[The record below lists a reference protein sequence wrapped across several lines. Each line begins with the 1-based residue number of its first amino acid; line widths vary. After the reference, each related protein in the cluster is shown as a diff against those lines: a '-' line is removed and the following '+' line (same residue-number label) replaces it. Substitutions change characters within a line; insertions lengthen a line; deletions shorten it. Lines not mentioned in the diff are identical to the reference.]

1 MMSSDAARKK
11 GLDSDSGDST
21 SVSSRP
27 EDDRK
32 QPRMRWSDTSSTT
45 NEPAL
50 ASAIV
55 TVSVAAARQPTS
67 QSGLPTFAAAAA
79 AAAPRVP
86 MKEKKPRRA
95 GFREQFLQKVR
106 GAHDN
111 YLTCLLHFY

>member
-32 QPRMRWSDTSSTT
+32 QPHMRWSDTSSTT
-45 NEPAL
+45 NEPAS
-50 ASAIV
+50 ASATV
-55 TVSVAAARQPTS
+55 TVSTAAARQPTS
-67 QSGLPTFAAAAA
+67 QSGLLPTLAASAA

-95 GFREQFLQKVR
+95 GFRDEFVPMVR
-106 GAHDN
+106 IIN
-111 YLTCLLHFY
+111 K